1 MKTKTMKRSTE
12 MKKEVNKALAFAE
25 GNWKINK
32 ENAVSEELFSMTEEK
47 INFVEII
54 QWEFH
59 PTEK

>member
-1 MKTKTMKRSTE
+1 
-12 MKKEVNKALAFAE
+12 MKKEVTKVLAFRE

-32 ENAVSEELFSMTEEK
+32 ENAVTKEVFTTTEGK

-54 QWEFH
+54 QWEAVH